1 VSITP
6 SGQDDMTD
14 GIDSGLIA
22 LSDIATQMLEDV
34 NQLYGRL
41 PRRMTS
47 RPNLPISPQLQEK
60 LDGAKA
66 GELLL
71 IATRSKGLRE
81 AFLLQSAFLALEEVR
96 SLTIFSGGESFH
108 RFTRRLVGGM
118 ADIPPEAV
126 IYDGQ
131 LVAEELLRLLATLT
145 SIRGGKLFMSTS
157 RLSHIEAMCDSY
169 RRTNK
174 KCESGDLIFVDHFNT
189 MMDSK
194 YRVLDPILSLIRLKK
209 LAEEMRVP
217 VIAMYQLDSNVAV
230 LPNILTRGEL
240 RELEKYSEISDA
252 ITLMNGAAKEIFFNS
267 PKIFSLK

>member
-1 VSITP
+1 
-6 SGQDDMTD
+6 
-14 GIDSGLIA
+14 
-22 LSDIATQMLEDV
+22 
-34 NQLYGRL
+34 
-41 PRRMTS
+41 MTS

-217 VIAMYQLDSNVAV
+217 VIALYLLDSNVEVA
-230 LPNILTRGEL
+230 PSTLTRNEL
-240 RELEKYSEISDA
+240 REFERLAEVVDSILLLSG
-252 ITLMNGAAKEIFFNS
+252 TSG
-267 PKIFSLK
+267 KIYFGKSKLPAN